1 MCSTV
6 QSTHRR
12 RSDTPAAIMSSLVI
26 ASSSQRTIVGEQ
38 GEHGGQTETQAN
50 EASSSFSHRKTPLLH
65 HVDSGGQKKP
75 AASRM
80 KYELIMFF
88 RSERCLRDCEEP
100 PRGCLPLIFLDE
112 FGSPRNCLDHHV
124 GKVHHCPGP
133 LCRPPSRTAPV
144 LYCVGTAKCTQP
156 L

>member
-1 MCSTV
+1 M
-6 QSTHRR
+6 RAA
-12 RSDTPAAIMSSLVI
+12 RSGLE
-26 ASSSQRTIVGEQ
+26 EQ

-50 EASSSFSHRKTPLLH
+50 EASSSFSHRKTPVLH
-65 HVDSGGQKKP
+65 HVDSSGQKNP

-88 RSERCLRDCEEP
+88 RGERHQVSARLRGAP
-100 PRGCLPLIFLDE
+100 KGLPTALIFLDE
-112 FGSPRNCLDHHV
+112 FGSARNCLDHHV
-124 GKVHHCPGP
+124 GKVHQCPGP

-144 LYCVGTAKCTQP
+144 LCWHCKMHPATLSRGTSDYCTPSPRSGPVI